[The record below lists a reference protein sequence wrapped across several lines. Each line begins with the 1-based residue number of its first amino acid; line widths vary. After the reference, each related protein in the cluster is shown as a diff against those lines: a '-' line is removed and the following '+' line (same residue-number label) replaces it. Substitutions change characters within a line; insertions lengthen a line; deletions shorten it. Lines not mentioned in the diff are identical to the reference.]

1 MFEALLPVGDSTA
14 ILFSQPGLVMLLSA
28 LVLRDR
34 CGLHK
39 TVSAL
44 ALLAGVTLIAQPSF
58 IFPHHQED
66 TDYSAVGE
74 LCRVNTSQES

>member
-1 MFEALLPVGDSTA
+1 MGDSTA

-28 LVLRDR
+28 LVLRDS

-58 IFPHHQED
+58 VFPRHEED
-66 TDYSAVGE
+66 AEHSALGE
-74 LCRVNTSQES
+74 VCQ